1 MTRTKVLLL
10 VGLTTMGFQVW
21 SWFLGLALGTWQALA
36 AMLTAGSAATS
47 SGTSVYDRMQE
58 PEEPGVGGPYRGP
71 SQFMPQ
77 MGGNRYAPQNRSP
90 QSGISPDI
98 LAYLR
103 KYVR

>member
-1 MTRTKVLLL
+1 MPFNPMLIPAALQGIST
-10 VGLTTMGFQVW
+10 
-21 SWFLGLALGTWQALA
+21 LARLFGW
-36 AMLTAGSAATS
+36 GEEE
-47 SGTSVYDRMQE
+47 E
-58 PEEPGVGGPYRGP
+58 PERPVGGPYRGP